1 LNRLPIKLPTGTI
14 IYKDVT
20 IQLQSDSTGL
30 ISAVSPIVQAP
41 SPPVLSANFKAGI
54 YVAPN
59 DPRYGFA
66 LTGPGSVSGNV
77 ATKWEVNATPTKLF
91 AYGDCGVPAVFYVG
105 PLGDNPFYAARL
117 KPGGITNTEYSYGIV
132 GSPAACNAPYAT
144 NAIVG
149 FSQSGGELSVASFTD
164 ASGDH
169 NVPVVT
175 HTYNTGP

>member
-1 LNRLPIKLPTGTI
+1 LKGE
-14 IYKDVT
+14 
-20 IQLQSDSTGL
+20 STDL
-30 ISAVSPIVQAP
+30 VSAVSPIVQAP

-54 YVAPN
+54 YVYPN

-66 LTGPGSVSGNV
+66 LTGPGLVSGNV
-77 ATKWEVNATPTKLF
+77 ATKWEVNLTPTKF
-91 AYGDCGVPAVFYVG
+91 AGALCGVPAVFYVG

-117 KPGGITNTEYSYGIV
+117 KPAGITNTEYSYGIV
-132 GSPAACNAPYAT
+132 GSPSQCLAPYAT

-149 FSQSGGELSVASFTD
+149 FSQSGGELSIASFTD
-164 ASGDH
+164 ATGKDH